1 MLAGGHTSQ
10 LMHSTDWLPTLCG
23 IAGASMNGTL
33 PLDGHNQWGILSD
46 NAAVTARTTIFHNVP
61 VGSAP
66 VVLPPLA
73 NGAADASAGAAGAA
87 TTSTTACLS
96 YVDNRT
102 GPCASFGATGG
113 AMRKGKWKLLTTFPG
128 AHPWQDSAPPG
139 IEQYPPG
146 GRYPNNNSAVF
157 VPETNDTVPTMHQ
170 INSTL
175 GVFLFDIE
183 ADPTETF
190 NKAASEPAV
199 LQDMLATYSQYAAS
213 AVVYVSECRCD
224 SFYCFFYLLPSPLFF
239 SSFKVPCCYQFS
251 V

>member
-1 MLAGGHTSQ
+1 
-10 LMHSTDWLPTLCG
+10 
-23 IAGASMNGTL
+23 
-33 PLDGHNQWGILSD
+33 
-46 NAAVTARTTIFHNVP
+46 
-61 VGSAP
+61 
-66 VVLPPLA
+66 
-73 NGAADASAGAAGAA
+73 
-87 TTSTTACLS
+87 
-96 YVDNRT
+96 
-102 GPCASFGATGG
+102 
-113 AMRKGKWKLLTTFPG
+113 MRKGKWKLLTTFPG

-239 SSFKVPCCYQFS
+239 FFF
-251 V
+251 